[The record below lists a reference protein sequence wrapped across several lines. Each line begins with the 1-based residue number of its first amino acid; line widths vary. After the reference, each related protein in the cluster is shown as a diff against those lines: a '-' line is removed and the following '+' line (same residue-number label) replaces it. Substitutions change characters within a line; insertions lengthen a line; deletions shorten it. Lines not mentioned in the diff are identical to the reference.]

1 MNVTKH
7 TERMSSVHPL
17 VPALSVTPLV
27 ADCVVFFSPSR
38 DFLKE
43 AMILS
48 TYTHSPSGS
57 A

>member
-1 MNVTKH
+1 M
-7 TERMSSVHPL
+7 TERMSRVHPL

-27 ADCVVFFSPSR
+27 ADCVVFFIPSR

-48 TYTHSPSGS
+48 TYTHSPTGS